1 MASTARG
8 RDPAVEEEFL
18 GALYKGGELLAAGK
32 IVEAREHLEKAHRLE
47 PKNEKAQNL
56 LGLCYFKLGLFDDAA
71 RVYELLVRENPVDP
85 TLRVNL
91 GLVYLKTNSLDRCI
105 KELET
110 ATDLDPSHQKAHN
123 YLGLALAQAGEYAR
137 AREHFHAAGSE
148 AMAEKMTKALVARA
162 EAAAD
167 DGPGMTVSSPP
178 PATAQAKTNAPAAP
192 LTVKIEEPPP
202 PPEPPAPPVADT
214 DPGTYDVMS
223 DEEVPSDAYVVPE
236 DAILPAPPP
245 SGPKLDSDWGSHFS
259 SEPPAPAPPPEDEEE
274 MRFAEDEGPSSMAEG
289 EAMPVL
295 DASAVQ
301 VETTHLETTAIDA
314 SVAEAVGGE
323 VTDTG
328 IVEPV
333 EEHVE
338 PLPAEVSRVSTATP
352 AWLTMEAAE
361 AANGPG
367 ETQWVTEGLSDVP
380 LPSTQPSVEAEVSW
394 GEGQDAAAPQ
404 AEVWTHEQQPVA
416 QPWEA
421 AYAEGTAPAEAAYA
435 AQYTETATYDGATYA
450 ESAAYSEA
458 VYANTEGYAEASYA
472 AATPASE
479 YAASAEAMAAEARGY
494 SEALPA
500 DDAANADAMPAEQS
514 AYSEATPTDDPPT
527 ADAMPG
533 AQRGSYDVAPADD
546 AATAA
551 DAMPGEQSGSSDA
564 APADYAATAAADAMP
579 GEQSGSY
586 DATPADYAAT
596 ADAMPSEQTGYAE
609 AATPGYAT
617 SAEATGAAG
626 YSETATP
633 YGDGPSTEYA
643 APTDDASFD
652 AAFADPAAGAG
663 RGAPAEASAGP
674 IPPIEM
680 PAMPVAMDEIP
691 APNPSGPDLPIDVA
705 PPIEASAL
713 PPEAAEVPAGYSAM
727 RSQRLVD
734 IGAAS
739 GWVREPNAGPFHMS
753 SEGLAVTVD
762 GEMLSRMTGLVAVVG
777 GLDVKPEVR
786 RKRGRPTGEN
796 FGVEATQLQRISGNG
811 VLYLEPGRHRFFAV
825 DLTDT
830 NGASVDDD
838 GAYLREEAVFA
849 FEEPVAYENGRITGE
864 GLAVDLVHL
873 KGEGKALLQLEGAMK
888 AMPIPP
894 GAPMVVPLKRL
905 VGWFGRVTPRLLGF
919 GGQGAVELKGDGYAL
934 LETPGER
941 A

>member
-32 IVEAREHLEKAHRLE
+32 IVEAREHLEKAHQLE

-56 LGLCYFKLGLFDDAA
+56 LGLTYFKLGLYDDAA

-91 GLVYLKTNSLDRCI
+91 GLVYLKTNNLERCI
-105 KELET
+105 RELET

-148 AMAEKMTKALVARA
+148 AMAEKMTRALVARA

-178 PATAQAKTNAPAAP
+178 PATAQAATNGPA
-192 LTVKIEEPPP
+192 TVVEAKAEAPPP
-202 PPEPPAPPVADT
+202 PPSPPSPPVAAPEDT
-214 DPGTYDVMS
+214 TYDVMS
-223 DEEVPSDAYVVPE
+223 DEEIPSDAFVVPE
-236 DAILPAPPP
+236 DAMVPAPPP
-245 SGPKLDSDWGSHFS
+245 SGPKLDSDWGSQFA
-259 SEPPAPAPPPEDEEE
+259 SEPPPPAAPPEEE
-274 MRFAEDEGPSSMAEG
+274 PMRFAEDEGPSSMSA
-289 EAMPVL
+289 ADSMPVL
-295 DASAVQ
+295 EASAVE
-301 VETTHLETTAIDA
+301 VETTAIDA
-314 SVAEAVGGE
+314 SLADAVEGE
-323 VTDTG
+323 VTSTG
-328 IVEPV
+328 LVEPV
-333 EEHVE
+333 SEHVE
-338 PLPAEVSRVSTATP
+338 PLPEETMRVSSAAP
-352 AWLTMEAAE
+352 AWLTMEANE
-361 AANGPG
+361 ASHGG

-380 LPSTQPSVEAEVSW
+380 LPSTQPTVEAEVSW
-394 GEGQDAAAPQ
+394 GEGQDAGAPTEGWSHEHAPDGQ
-404 AEVWTHEQQPVA
+404 AWDQQA
-416 QPWEA
+416 S
-421 AYAEGTAPAEAAYA
+421 AEGAAPAEAAYA
-435 AQYTETATYDGATYA
+435 EPYPAPAEAAYAEQYTETATYTDAAGAT
-450 ESAAYSEA
+450 ETSA
-458 VYANTEGYAEASYA
+458 YAEAAYA
-472 AATPASE
+472 
-479 YAASAEAMAAEARGY
+479 
-494 SEALPA
+494 
-500 DDAANADAMPAEQS
+500 D
-514 AYSEATPTDDPPT
+514 
-527 ADAMPG
+527 
-533 AQRGSYDVAPADD
+533 
-546 AATAA
+546 
-551 DAMPGEQSGSSDA
+551 SS
-564 APADYAATAAADAMP
+564 
-579 GEQSGSY
+579 
-586 DATPADYAAT
+586 
-596 ADAMPSEQTGYAE
+596 GYAE
-609 AATPGYAT
+609 AAYAETTATADASPTATDAYAASAYAEGSPEAAPG
-617 SAEATGAAG
+617 AEAGAYPEPG
-626 YSETATP
+626 SSETAANT
-633 YGDGPSTEYA
+633 DYA
-643 APTDDASFD
+643 AQTADGYAETAASEATAGYPEAAYAEAGYAEAGSSDYAQAGTDYAAQAPAPDDASFD
-652 AAFADPAAGAG
+652 AAFADPVAGTDGGAG
-663 RGAPAEASAGP
+663 EPAPEESSGP
-674 IPPIEM
+674 IPPVEM
-680 PAMPVAMDEIP
+680 PPMPGATDDIP

-705 PPIEASAL
+705 PPVEASAL
-713 PPEAAEVPAGYSAM
+713 PPVPAEGPSEMPAGYAAM

-739 GWVREPNAGPFHMS
+739 GWVREPSAGPFHMS

-786 RKRGRPTGEN
+786 RKRGRPTGEA
-796 FGVEATQLQRISGNG
+796 FGAQISQLQRIAGNG

-864 GLAVDLVHL
+864 GLAIDLVHL